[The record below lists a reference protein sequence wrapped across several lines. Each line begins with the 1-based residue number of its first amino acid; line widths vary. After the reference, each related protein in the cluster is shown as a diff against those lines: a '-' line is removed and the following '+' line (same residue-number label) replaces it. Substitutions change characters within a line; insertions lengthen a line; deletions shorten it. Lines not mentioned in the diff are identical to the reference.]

1 MVDYEYLYEVFMNIN
16 VNIYMYGVRSIPRSS
31 RSQMFFKISKYMFL
45 EVPQI
50 SQENTCVGVSFLI
63 KLQAGGLIIDLKI
76 I

>member
-16 VNIYMYGVRSIPRSS
+16 VDVYMYGVRSIPRSS

-50 SQENTCVGVSFLI
+50 SQENTYVGVSFFA
-63 KLQAGGLIIDLKI
+63 KLQGSCLQLY
-76 I
+76 